1 MNDVAYALYLASGD
15 KAEGEPPLR
24 LGTAIGD
31 ALGLWTL
38 MAVTF
43 VLVWFQLSE
52 LGGWERIVGSASP
65 CSRPP

>member
-15 KAEGEPPLR
+15 KAEGEPLLR